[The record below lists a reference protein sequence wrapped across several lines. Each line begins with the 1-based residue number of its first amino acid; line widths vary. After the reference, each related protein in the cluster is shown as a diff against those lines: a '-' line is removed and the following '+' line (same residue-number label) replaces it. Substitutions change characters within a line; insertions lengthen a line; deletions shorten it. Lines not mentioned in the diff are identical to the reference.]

1 MSETITR
8 NETPRKEHK
17 SFLVDVEALAYSI
30 IDAGFLHCLNGVIT
44 SKRDGVTKL
53 YFFDKDDTVADIID
67 TYKAKHNREY
77 ND

>member
-17 SFLVDVEALAYSI
+17 SFLVDVEELAYTI
-30 IDAGFLHCLNGVIT
+30 IDAGLLHCLNGVNI

-53 YFFDKDDTVADIID
+53 YFFDKDETVKDIID
-67 TYKAKHNREY
+67 TYKAKQRGDY